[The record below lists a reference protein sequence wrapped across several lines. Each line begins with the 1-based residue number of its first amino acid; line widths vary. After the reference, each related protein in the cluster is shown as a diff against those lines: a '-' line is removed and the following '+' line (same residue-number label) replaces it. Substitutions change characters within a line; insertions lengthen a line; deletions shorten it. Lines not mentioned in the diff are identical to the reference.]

1 MLFRVSM
8 TGLTVG
14 AGVLAAIG
22 GITLLSENQTTMGV
36 VMIATGSVVCGI
48 GVAIWRWLR
57 GPARQTG

>member
-22 GITLLSENQTTMGV
+22 GIALLSDNQTTMGI
-36 VMIATGSVVCGI
+36 VMIATAVVVCGI
-48 GVAIWRWLR
+48 GVATWQWLR
-57 GPARQTG
+57 EPTQRPR